1 MEYVLTSLE
10 AKEADNYTIN
20 ELKISSLELME
31 RAGRGIFNELI
42 KLIDKSKKILII
54 CGSGGNGGDG
64 YVIARY
70 LLNADYNV
78 RVLSLGSHFSNETLI
93 NKNRYNGEYIDNLTN
108 DYDVYI
114 DAIFGSGLNKNI
126 DGKYF
131 EVIEKVNG
139 FKGLKISVDIPS
151 GLDGTNGKVLGIAFK
166 ADYLFTIEFY
176 KRGLFLNEGMNY
188 FNNVKIIK
196 IGLKFNKISNIC
208 RVFDINDYINYIPKR
223 QKVSNKGSYGRVAL
237 IGGSKEYLGAP
248 ILSYSSL
255 ASLRLG
261 VGYVTL
267 AIPDS
272 LISLYGLR
280 YPEIMYKRM
289 KDDNDGHIVF
299 NEEDLKS
306 LLNYDVI
313 TIGMGIGTSFEV
325 YKIINYL
332 LKNFKN
338 ILIIDADGLNS
349 LSKFGVDILKN
360 HLSKVV
366 LTPHLKE
373 FSRLTNTDMD
383 ELKENLIDIL
393 IKFSKDNN
401 LICNVKSNVS
411 LISNG
416 EEIIFNTNG
425 NPCLAKGGS
434 GDILS
439 GIITGVSNK
448 TNDLLKN
455 IALGSYILG
464 RASELCVRKLNE
476 NFVIGSDI
484 INKLNDVLNE
494 LSISL

>member
-20 ELKISSLELME
+20 ELKIPSLELME

-42 KLIDKSKKILII
+42 KLINKTKKILII

-93 NKNRYNGEYIDNLTN
+93 NKNRYNGEYIVNLTN

-131 EVIEKVNG
+131 EVIEKVNS

-196 IGLKFNKISNIC
+196 IGLKFNKISEIC
-208 RVFDINDYINYIPKR
+208 KVFDINDYINYIPKR
-223 QKVSNKGSYGRVAL
+223 EKVSNKGSYGRVAL

-289 KDDNDGHIVF
+289 KDDF
-299 NEEDLKS
+299 LK
-306 LLNYDVI
+306 
-313 TIGMGIGTSFEV
+313 
-325 YKIINYL
+325 YL
-332 LKNFKN
+332 
-338 ILIIDADGLNS
+338 
-349 LSKFGVDILKN
+349 
-360 HLSKVV
+360 HQ
-366 LTPHLKE
+366 T
-373 FSRLTNTDMD
+373 
-383 ELKENLIDIL
+383 
-393 IKFSKDNN
+393 
-401 LICNVKSNVS
+401 
-411 LISNG
+411 
-416 EEIIFNTNG
+416 
-425 NPCLAKGGS
+425 
-434 GDILS
+434 
-439 GIITGVSNK
+439 
-448 TNDLLKN
+448 
-455 IALGSYILG
+455 
-464 RASELCVRKLNE
+464 
-476 NFVIGSDI
+476 
-484 INKLNDVLNE
+484 
-494 LSISL
+494 